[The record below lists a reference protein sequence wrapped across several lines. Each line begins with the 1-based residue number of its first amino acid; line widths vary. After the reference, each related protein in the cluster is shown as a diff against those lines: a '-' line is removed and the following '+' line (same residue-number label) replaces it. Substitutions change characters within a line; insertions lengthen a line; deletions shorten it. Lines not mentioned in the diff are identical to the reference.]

1 MGNLEM
7 DTVLH
12 DAVRNGPFDIVEL
25 LIREHP
31 RLTLLTNNAGESA
44 LFLAVDRAFYKIALH
59 ILEEEQ
65 YVLHV
70 AVIGTG
76 QGKSNKYSHVYQHFF
91 FFYFALL
98 MRFGSANYPCK

>member
-1 MGNLEM
+1 MTRVLINRARTEVEVGRNHELLRMGNLEM

-12 DAVRNGPFDIVEL
+12 DAVRNGHFDIVEL

-31 RLTLLTNNAGESA
+31 RLTSLTNNAGESA

-65 YVLHV
+65 LTFQDAHMVEE
-70 AVIGTG
+70 I
-76 QGKSNKYSHVYQHFF
+76 K
-91 FFYFALL
+91 
-98 MRFGSANYPCK
+98 